1 MQFYD
6 RFRKKNVH
14 FIQNQTYQLLNSS
27 TMAMVTSG
35 TATLETALFQ
45 VPQVV
50 CYKSSSVSYFIAKL
64 LVKIKF
70 ISLVNLILNKEVVR
84 ELIQQNCSVENIVKE
99 LELIRLEGVKR
110 DKMLNE
116 YKELIYLLGEKGAS
130 MRVAQKIW
138 SEFG

>member
-99 LELIRLEGVKR
+99 LELIKLEGVKR

>member
-1 MQFYD
+1 
-6 RFRKKNVH
+6 
-14 FIQNQTYQLLNSS
+14 
-27 TMAMVTSG
+27 
-35 TATLETALFQ
+35 
-45 VPQVV
+45 
-50 CYKSSSVSYFIAKL
+50 
-64 LVKIKF
+64 
-70 ISLVNLILNKEVVR
+70 VNLILNKEVVR

-99 LELIRLEGVKR
+99 LELIKLEGVKR